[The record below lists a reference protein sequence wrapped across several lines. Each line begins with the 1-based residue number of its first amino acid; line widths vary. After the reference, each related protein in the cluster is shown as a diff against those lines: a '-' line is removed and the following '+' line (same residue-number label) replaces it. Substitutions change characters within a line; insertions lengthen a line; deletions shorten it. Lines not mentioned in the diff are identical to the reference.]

1 MKTSTPILIS
11 AMRILAADIIS
22 EDGIANAVI
31 LEAAERLEELDAT
44 LSMQMDINDV
54 NIETITKLR
63 GENRRLNDYIANAG
77 LDPLTNHMEMP
88 RPQSQ
93 YTETAEEHF

>member
-1 MKTSTPILIS
+1 L
-11 AMRILAADIIS
+11 RILAADIIS
-22 EDGIANAVI
+22 EDGIANTAI

-63 GENRRLNDYIANAG
+63 EENRRLNDYIANAG
-77 LDPLTNHMEMP
+77 LDPLTNHMEANG
-88 RPQSQ
+88 
-93 YTETAEEHF
+93 E